1 MSGYLGEFS
10 LDKLNPQFRNMVAS
24 LQPNQVSQPLRTN
37 NGVIVLM
44 VCSRNT
50 AEGGDPIAEAREMI
64 RLQLLNERLSRMA
77 RQHEDK
83 LRREAFIDIRL

>member
-1 MSGYLGEFS
+1 
-10 LDKLNPQFRNMVAS
+10 LDKLNPQFRSMVEA
-24 LQPNQVSQPLRTN
+24 LQPNQISQPMRTD

-44 VCSRNT
+44 VCSRST
-50 AEGGDPIAEAREMI
+50 AEGGDPIAEAREKI